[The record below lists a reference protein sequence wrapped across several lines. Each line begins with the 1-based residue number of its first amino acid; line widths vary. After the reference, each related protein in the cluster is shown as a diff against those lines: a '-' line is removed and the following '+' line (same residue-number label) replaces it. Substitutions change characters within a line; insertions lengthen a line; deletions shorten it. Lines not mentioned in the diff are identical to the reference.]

1 MTIQKKIFAF
11 AAFATLAGCGTVST
25 IDNKTTG
32 GDTSFIGTFS
42 DNCASP
48 SSSFT
53 FHHGGKGVILS
64 RGGQYNFTWTQK
76 GRSAFAYVSTEATG
90 KPSQTY
96 TLNRTNNGIY
106 LAAISVNGQLRD
118 LTSLKAQERT
128 KIKCR

>member
-1 MTIQKKIFAF
+1 MIIKKNIFA
-11 AAFATLAGCGTVST
+11 AITLVILAGCGTVKT
-25 IDNKTTG
+25 MDNQ
-32 GDTSFIGTFS
+32 GDSTSFIGTFS

-53 FHHGGKGVILS
+53 FSPGGKGVISS

-76 GRSAFAYVSTEATG
+76 GRSAFAYVSTESTG

-96 TLNRTNNGIY
+96 TLNRTGNGIY

-118 LTSLKAQERT
+118 LTSLKAHERT
-128 KIKCR
+128 KIRCR